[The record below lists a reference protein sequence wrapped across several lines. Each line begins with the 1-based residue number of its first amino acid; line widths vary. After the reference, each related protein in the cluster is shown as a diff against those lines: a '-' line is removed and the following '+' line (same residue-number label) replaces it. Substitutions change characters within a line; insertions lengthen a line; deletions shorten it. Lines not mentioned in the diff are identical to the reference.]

1 MLDLQRFFQ
10 PVLLVSLILLA
21 FSPAQAEDEKEVISD
36 GKQVSFFYKLTVDGE
51 VIEDNNDLEPLV
63 YLQGGEQI
71 LPALEAGLEGMAAGD
86 KKTITL
92 AAADAYGERDAT
104 AIQEIPIDQVPEE
117 AREVGMALQAQGRPG
132 PILVTEVR
140 EDVVVLDFNHPL
152 AGKELTF
159 DVTIADVSASS
170 N

>member
-1 MLDLQRFFQ
+1 MFDAQQFFK
-10 PVLLVSLILLA
+10 PAWLVSVFLFAL
-21 FSPAQAEDEKEVISD
+21 SPAQAEGEKEVISD

-51 VIEDNNDLEPLV
+51 VLEDNSDLQPLV

-71 LPALEAGLEGMAAGD
+71 LPALEAGLAGMAAGET
-86 KKTITL
+86 KTIKL
-92 AAADAYGERDAT
+92 AAADAYGERDAG
-104 AIQEIPIDQVPEE
+104 AIQEVPIDQVPEE
-117 AREVGMALQAQGRPG
+117 ARVVGMTLQAQGRPG

-152 AGKELTF
+152 AGKELIF
-159 DVTIADVSASS
+159 DVKIADVSAVA